1 MQFLPL
7 ATLEGPRV
15 CLLPLEEKHAD
26 AFLVAGRDPK
36 IWTYFFAPIQSREDA
51 ERFIAGALEER
62 NAGTSLPFAIED
74 KAANRIVGS
83 TRLLD
88 ILPAHRQAELG
99 ATWLDSAMWRTAVN
113 TECKYLLL
121 SFCFEELNLI
131 RVQLKTDA
139 RNERSQRAIE
149 RIGGVREGVLRAHRI
164 LPDGF
169 VRDSVVYSI
178 TAPEWPGV
186 KARLAAML
194 R

>member
-1 MQFLPL
+1 MQSLPL

-15 CLLPLEEKHAD
+15 RLLPLAQEHAD
-26 AFLVAGRDPK
+26 ALFAAGRDPG
-36 IWTYFFAPIQSREDA
+36 IWTYFFTKFQARPDA
-51 ERFIAGALEER
+51 ERFIALALAER
-62 NAGTSLPFAIED
+62 DAGTGLPFAIEY
-74 KAANRIVGS
+74 KSQSRIVGS

-99 ATWLDSAMWRTAVN
+99 ATWLDSAVWRTPVN